1 MSPRFPVYLLIFL
14 MSKIEH
20 TVAATNVHNL
30 LTVEYLEK
38 WKFQI
43 CFSSV
48 SFQNPHRSE
57 TLVFIT
63 LFFLHLL
70 LVCDCVCGC
79 ESSTALLW
87 KSDNNQ
93 SILPSHQEGSRIRIR
108 WLVFGKL
115 ALLLSEP
122 FCCSFYF
129 FLNLWIFEHLFPLL
143 FFNLNPSMDSCEPPG
158 RCFIGDRGNMGS
170 WD

>member
-20 TVAATNVHNL
+20 TVTATNVHNL

-48 SFQNPHRSE
+48 YFQNPHSSE

-63 LFFLHLL
+63 LIFCIYCLC
-70 LVCDCVCGC
+70 VTVCGDMSLPQLFC
-79 ESSTALLW
+79 GSQTTI
-87 KSDNNQ
+87 KS
-93 SILPSHQEGSRIRIR
+93 IFPSHQEGFRIGIR
-108 WLVFGKL
+108 WQVFGKL
-115 ALLLSEP
+115 APLFPGS

-158 RCFIGDRGNMGS
+158 RYFIGDQGNMES
-170 WD
+170 WG